1 MEQRGKIEVSDALC
15 CESIEVTTLFA
26 DISIALAKHLLTTV

>member
-1 MEQRGKIEVSDALC
+1 MEWRGKREVNDALC
-15 CESIEVTTLFA
+15 CESMEFTTLFA